1 MRIPRLLTPVAGL
14 ALVSTSLVGV
24 GLAPAGAV
32 PPDSSTAADP
42 ATAAAASAD
51 VNRGVTHEQN
61 ALVPVGASWT
71 EHYFSSPRAGS
82 PTKVELHADV
92 LRPTGLAKGARTPV
106 ILSVGPYF
114 SHAGQTGVE
123 TDQTGPSQRFA
134 DLITGAKLMDRGY
147 TVVLVDLRGYGGSTG
162 CLDWNGPGEQADIK
176 RSIEWAAAQKWSSG
190 KVGTYGKSYD
200 AQTGLWANNLRPK
213 GLEAVVSQEPLW
225 NGYNYY
231 YSNGVARPNNVA
243 TPRAYN
249 GIAQVPGTPG
259 DTDRYKA
266 NAGYEKAHPEC
277 LSRNLAAGVD
287 NTSPNDAYWRDRDNV
302 SAAKGTTTPL
312 FFTQGLTES
321 NTKPEQMQTFL
332 ANHIGYEHGWM
343 GPWEHVRGNETDP
356 DTGQLLQGRAG
367 FFDEVIRFY
376 DRYLKDK
383 RPTVK
388 DPNYAIQGN
397 DGKWRAQANWPGRTT
412 PSTVSL
418 GKGKYTDSGLQ
429 RVADPAAA
437 ATTTADGT
445 VAAPPLEQTVRSSG
459 GQMDRQV
466 RSRLASVSPPSSK
479 RAEPAAVPNAYLVFS
494 RPIARATRLTAT
506 PQVRLQTSGTGDVAV
521 RLWQVDPTT
530 KKATLIN
537 ENVAR
542 LQQRQTS
549 FELKSMDWKLP
560 AGHQL
565 AVSIGTI
572 ASGYWSPQPSNQVV
586 TVTGAYLALDSQ
598 SPNHDKPTQGT
609 KSAFLDDYLTDNS
622 ITLPSVPG
630 GTFTLK
636 APRK

>member
-1 MRIPRLLTPVAGL
+1 MGMRIPRVLTSVAVLALISGGL
-14 ALVSTSLVGV
+14 AGFGV
-24 GLAPAGAV
+24 E
-32 PPDSSTAADP
+32 AADAAP
-42 ATAAAASAD
+42 PTSTTDAALTAAASAD
-51 VNRGVTHEQN
+51 VDRGVTHQQN
-61 ALVPVGASWT
+61 PLVPVGASWT
-71 EHYFSSPRAGS
+71 EHYFASPQAGS

-92 LRPTGLAKGARTPV
+92 LRPTGLAAGTRTPV

-114 SHAGQTGVE
+114 SHAGQVSVE

-134 DLITGAKLMDRGY
+134 DLITGARLMDRGY

-176 RSIEWAAAQKWSSG
+176 RSIEWAAAQRWSNG

-213 GLEAVVSQEPLW
+213 GLAAVVSQEPLW

-231 YSNGVARPNNVA
+231 YSNGVARPNNVY
-243 TPRAYN
+243 TPMAYN
-249 GIAQVPGTPG
+249 SISQIPATPG
-259 DTDRYKA
+259 DSDRYTA
-266 NAGYEKAHPEC
+266 NAGYEQTYPEC

-312 FFTQGLTES
+312 FFTQGFTES

-332 ANHIGYEHGWM
+332 ANHIGYEHGWL

-356 DTGQLLQGRAG
+356 DTGRLLQGRAG

-383 RPTVK
+383 QPTTR

-397 DGKWRAQANWPGRTT
+397 DGVWRAQARWPGRST

-418 GKGKYTDSGLQ
+418 GRGQYTDSGLET
-429 RVADPAAA
+429 ADRPAAA
-437 ATTTADGT
+437 AKTAGGT
-445 VAAPPLEQTVRSSG
+445 IAAPPVEQQVDSHGGQMDQTVRSRLESG
-459 GQMDRQV
+459 TRATRQQ
-466 RSRLASVSPPSSK
+466 
-479 RAEPAAVPNAYLVFS
+479 AEAAVPTAYLVFS
-494 RPIARATRLTAT
+494 KPIPRATRLTAT
-506 PQVRLQTSGTGDVAV
+506 PQVRLQTSGNGDVAV
-521 RLWQVDPTT
+521 RLWQVDPAT

-542 LQQRQTS
+542 LRKGQTS
-549 FELKSMDWKLP
+549 FELKSMDWKLA

-572 ASGYWSPQPSNQVV
+572 ASGYWSPEPSNQVV
-586 TVTGAYLALDSQ
+586 TVKAAYLALESQ
-598 SPNHDKPTQGT
+598 SPRRDKPTQGDR
-609 KSAFLDDYLTDNS
+609 SPFLDDYLSDNT
-622 ITLPSVPG
+622 ITLDSVPT

-636 APRK
+636 TP

>member
-1 MRIPRLLTPVAGL
+1 MRIPQLLAPLAGL
-14 ALVSTSLVGV
+14 ALVSA
-24 GLAPAGAV
+24 GLAGAGAAPAGAA
-32 PPDSSTAADP
+32 PRASTVTTGAVTT
-42 ATAAAASAD
+42 TAAAD
-51 VNRGVTHEQN
+51 VDHGVTHDQN

-82 PTKVELHADV
+82 PTKVQLHADV
-92 LRPTGLAKGARTPV
+92 LRPTGLARGAQTPV

-134 DLITGAKLMDRGY
+134 DLVTGAKLMDRGY

-176 RSIEWAAAQKWSSG
+176 RSVEWAAAQKWSSG

-213 GLEAVVSQEPLW
+213 GLAAVVSQEPLW

-231 YSNGVARPNNVA
+231 YSNGVARPNNVG

-249 GIAQVPGTPG
+249 SISQIPGTAG
-259 DTDRYKA
+259 DTAHYKA
-266 NAGYEKAHPEC
+266 NAAYEQAHPEC
-277 LSRNLAAGVD
+277 LSRNLTAGVD
-287 NTSPNDAYWRDRDNV
+287 NTSPDDAYWRDRDNI

-312 FFTQGLTES
+312 FFTQGFTES

-332 ANHIGYEHGWM
+332 ANHTGYEHGWM

-356 DTGQLLQGRAG
+356 ETGQLLQGRAG

-376 DRYLKDK
+376 DRYLKDE
-383 RPTVK
+383 RPAVK
-388 DPNYAIQGN
+388 DPHFAIQGS
-397 DGKWRAQANWPGRTT
+397 DGRWRAQATWPGRAT

-418 GKGKYTDSGLQ
+418 GKGRYTDSGLE
-429 RVADPAAA
+429 RATSSAAA
-437 ATTTADGT
+437 GTTTTDGRT
-445 VAAPPLEQTVRSSG
+445 PGPVLRQQVRSSG

-466 RSRLASVSPPSSK
+466 RSRLESVPQPRSDRSAAATAPSS
-479 RAEPAAVPNAYLVFS
+479 YLVFS
-494 RPIARATRLTAT
+494 KPIPRATRLTAT
-506 PQVRLQTSGTGDVAV
+506 PQVRLQTTGTGDVQV
-521 RLWQVDPTT
+521 RLWEVDSAT

-542 LQQRQTS
+542 LQKRQTS
-549 FELKSMDWKLP
+549 FELKSMDWELA

-572 ASGYWSPQPSNQVV
+572 ASGYWAPEPSMSVV
-586 TVTGAYLALDSQ
+586 RVKGAFLALDTQ
-598 SPNHDKPTQGT
+598 SPRHDKPTQGS
-609 KSAFLDDYLTDNS
+609 KSAFLDDYKAGNS
-622 ITLPSVPG
+622 TTLASVPG
-630 GTFTLK
+630 GTFTVK
-636 APRK
+636 APKK

>member
-1 MRIPRLLTPVAGL
+1 MRIPRLLSPLAGL

-24 GLAPAGAV
+24 GLATAGAT
-32 PPDSSTAADP
+32 PPVSTAPADP
-42 ATAAAASAD
+42 ATASAD
-51 VNRGVTHEQN
+51 VDHGVTHDQN
-61 ALVPVGASWT
+61 PLVPVGSSWT
-71 EHYFSSPRAGS
+71 EHYFSSPQAGS

-92 LRPTGLAKGARTPV
+92 LRPTGLAKGSRTPV

-213 GLEAVVSQEPLW
+213 GLAAVVSQEPLW

-249 GIAQVPGTPG
+249 SIAQIPGTAG
-259 DTDRYKA
+259 DTDRYKG
-266 NAGYEKAHPEC
+266 NAGYEQTHPEC

-287 NTSPNDAYWRDRDNV
+287 NTSPNDPYWRDRDNV
-302 SAAKGTTTPL
+302 SAAKGSTTPL
-312 FFTQGLTES
+312 FFTQGFTES

-332 ANHIGYEHGWM
+332 ANHLGYEHGWM

-356 DTGQLLQGRAG
+356 TTGQLLQGRAG

-397 DGKWRAQANWPGRTT
+397 DGVWRAQANWPGRST

-418 GKGKYTDSGLQ
+418 GKGQYTDSGP
-429 RVADPAAA
+429 VASTSPAAA
-437 ATTTADGT
+437 GKTTADGNL
-445 VAAPPLEQTVRSSG
+445 AAPPVEQKVQSSG

-466 RSRLASVSPPSSK
+466 RSRLESVSPPSSK
-479 RAEPAAVPNAYLVFS
+479 RAEPAAVPSTYLVFS
-494 RPIARATRLTAT
+494 KPIARATRLTAT

-521 RLWQVDPTT
+521 RLWEVDSTT

-542 LQQRQTS
+542 LHKGQTS
-549 FELKSMDWKLP
+549 FELKSMDWQL
-560 AGHQL
+560 AGGHQL

-586 TVTGAYLALDSQ
+586 SVKGAYLALDSQ
-598 SPNHDKPTQGT
+598 SPSHDKPTQGN
-609 KSAFLDDYLTDNS
+609 KSAFLDDYLTDNT
-622 ITLPSVPG
+622 ITLASVPG

>member
-1 MRIPRLLTPVAGL
+1 MRKSRSLAPLAGL
-14 ALVSTSLVGV
+14 ALVSASLVGV
-24 GLAPAGAV
+24 GAAPASAA
-32 PPDSSTAADP
+32 PPAPTTADA
-42 ATAAAASAD
+42 ATAGAASAD
-51 VNRGVTHEQN
+51 VDHGVTHDQN

-71 EHYFSSPRAGS
+71 EHYFSSPQADS
-82 PTKVELHADV
+82 PTKVQLHADV
-92 LRPTGLAKGARTPV
+92 LRPTGLRKGSQTPV

-134 DLITGAKLMDRGY
+134 DLIDGAKLMDRGY

-176 RSIEWAAAQKWSSG
+176 RSVEWAAAQKWSSG

-213 GLEAVVSQEPLW
+213 GLAAVVSQEPLW

-231 YSNGVARPNNVA
+231 YSNGVARPNNTG

-249 GIAQVPGTPG
+249 GIAQIPATAG
-259 DTDRYKA
+259 DTDQYKA
-266 NAGYEKAHPEC
+266 NAVYEKAHPEC
-277 LSRNLAAGVD
+277 LSRNLTAGTD
-287 NTSPNDAYWRDRDNV
+287 NTSPDDAYWRDRDNI

-312 FFTQGLTES
+312 FFTQGFTES
-321 NTKPEQMQTFL
+321 NTKPEQMETFL
-332 ANHIGYEHGWM
+332 ANHKGYEHGWM

-356 DTGQLLQGRAG
+356 KTGQLLQGRAG

-376 DRYLKDK
+376 DKNLKDEK
-383 RPTVK
+383 PSVK
-388 DPNYAIQGN
+388 DPRFAIQGN
-397 DGKWRAQANWPGRTT
+397 DGVWRAQASWPGRST

-418 GKGKYTDSGLQ
+418 GKGRYTDSGPQ
-429 RVADPAAA
+429 RATSPAAA
-437 ATTTADGT
+437 QSTASGTTTAP
-445 VAAPPLEQTVRSSG
+445 ALEQKVDSSG

-466 RSRLASVSPPSSK
+466 RSRLESAPQASTRKAAAAAAPST
-479 RAEPAAVPNAYLVFS
+479 YLVFS

-506 PQVRLQTSGTGDVAV
+506 PKVRLQTSGTGDVAV
-521 RLWQVDPTT
+521 RLWEVDPATM
-530 KKATLIN
+530 KATLIN

-542 LQQRQTS
+542 LEKGKTT
-549 FELKSMDWKLP
+549 FELKSMDWKLA

-572 ASGYWSPQPSNQVV
+572 ASGYWRPEPSQQVV
-586 TVTGAYLALDSQ
+586 TVKGAYLELDSQ
-598 SPNHDKPTQGT
+598 SPSHDKPTQGN
-609 KSAFLDDYLTDNS
+609 KSAFLDDYLKNNS
-622 ITLPSVPG
+622 TTLASVPG

-636 APRK
+636 APKS

>member
-1 MRIPRLLTPVAGL
+1 MRISRLLTPLVGL
-14 ALVSTSLVGV
+14 ALVGA
-24 GLAPAGAV
+24 GLAGAGSSPATATPRAV
-32 PPDSSTAADP
+32 PVTTDATTAKTTAADV
-42 ATAAAASAD
+42 D
-51 VNRGVTHEQN
+51 RGVTHDQN
-61 ALVPVGASWT
+61 PLVPVGASWT
-71 EHYFSSPRAGS
+71 EHYFSSPQAGS

-123 TDQTGPSQRFA
+123 TQQTGPSQRFA

-200 AQTGLWANNLRPK
+200 AQTGLWANNLQPK

-249 GIAQVPGTPG
+249 GIAQIPATAG
-259 DTDRYKA
+259 DSDRYKA
-266 NAGYEKAHPEC
+266 NAVYEQAHPEC

-287 NTSPNDAYWRDRDNV
+287 NTSPNDAYWRERDNV
-302 SAAKGTTTPL
+302 SAAKGTTTPI
-312 FFTQGLTES
+312 FFTQGFTES
-321 NTKPEQMQTFL
+321 NTKPEQMQSYL

-383 RPTVK
+383 QPTVK
-388 DPNYAIQGN
+388 DPRYAIQGN
-397 DGKWRAQANWPGRTT
+397 DGVWRAQANWPGRAT

-418 GKGKYTDSGLQ
+418 GRGQYTDSGRQ
-429 RVADPAAA
+429 RPVSPAAA
-437 ATTTADGT
+437 AKLAADGS
-445 VAAPPLEQTVRSSG
+445 VAAPPVDQQVQSSG

-466 RSRLASVSPPSSK
+466 RSRLERATPSAEK
-479 RAEPAAVPNAYLVFS
+479 RAEAAVPNAYLVFS
-494 RPIARATRLTAT
+494 RPLPRATRLTAT
-506 PQVRLQTSGTGDVAV
+506 PLVRLQTSGNGDVAV
-521 RLWQVDPTT
+521 RLWEVDPAT

-542 LQQRQTS
+542 LQNGQTT
-549 FELKSMDWKLP
+549 FELKSMDWRLA

-572 ASGYWSPQPSNQVV
+572 ASGYWSPQPSKQVV
-586 TVTGAYLALDSQ
+586 TVKAAYLDLESQ
-598 SPNHDKPTQGT
+598 SPSHEKPTQGS
-609 KSAFLDDYLTDNS
+609 KSAFLDDYLTDNTV
-622 ITLPSVPG
+622 TLAEVPG

-636 APRK
+636 APKS